1 MTSSRR
7 QAALPYLALG
17 AASLALLCAAPA
29 QYLGRQQDDL
39 LYIISSHALASGG
52 YRLFTSPA
60 NPPLV
65 MVTPGFPALLLPVTW
80 LAGEW
85 YAAYQ
90 LLCALI
96 LAAVPW
102 ALWAWLRR
110 RLDGATALLAALVFA
125 TSPLVLSQ
133 AGTVMTE
140 GLYTGLVA
148 ALLFLIEE
156 GHARR
161 AGGLLLLITQV
172 RPAGL
177 SLLPGALAKP
187 LRERDWSRVLRLAAP
202 TALGALA
209 WSLWSWSVS
218 GEVQELAELR
228 LSYDGHPWL
237 HPAAVALDN
246 LRFYLAA
253 WGGCSLPTS
262 WAAAA
267 PFVGALLA
275 GLCLAGA
282 WRRLR
287 RGLWDPPVLMLA
299 GGLLMHAF
307 WAWQY
312 ERYLIPLL
320 PWLLWLLAEALG
332 RFARPVLAV
341 LLAGQV
347 LFHAPRWLAGASPL
361 REPELRETY
370 AWLESHLGP
379 ADALASPLYVRDG
392 FHAKRPA
399 AALPDAPD
407 AETFASTLRARRV
420 RAVLWEERL
429 DVGLS
434 MEKTAAVRLLLD
446 RARAHLERAELFR
459 LVYDNPR
466 EGSRVYEPL

>member
-7 QAALPYLALG
+7 QAALPCLALG
-17 AASLALLCAAPA
+17 AASLAILCAAPA

-65 MVTPGFPALLLPVTW
+65 MITPGFPALLLPVTW

-90 LLCALI
+90 LLCALL

-102 ALWAWLRR
+102 VLWAWLRR
-110 RLDGATALLAALVFA
+110 RLEATTALLACLVFA

-140 GLYTGLVA
+140 GLYTGLVV
-148 ALLFLIEE
+148 ALLFLVEK
-156 GHARR
+156 GRARH

-187 LRERDWSRVLRLAAP
+187 LRERDWTRVMRLAAP
-202 TALGALA
+202 TAFGLAA

-218 GEVQELAELR
+218 GEVQELEELR
-228 LSYDGHPWL
+228 LSYRGHPWL
-237 HPAAVALDN
+237 HPAAVAADN
-246 LRFYLAA
+246 LRFYLAS
-253 WGGCSLPTS
+253 WGGCSLPAS
-262 WAAAA
+262 WTAAA
-267 PFVGALLA
+267 PPVGAFLA
-275 GLCLAGA
+275 GVTLAGA

-299 GGLLMHAF
+299 GGVLMHAF

-320 PWLLWLLAEALG
+320 PWLLWLLSEGLG
-332 RFARPVLAV
+332 RFARPALAL

-347 LFHAPRWLAGASPL
+347 AFHAPRWTLGNPAF
-361 REPELRETY
+361 REPELKETY
-370 AWLESHLGP
+370 AWLATRLKP
-379 ADALASPLYVRDG
+379 AEALASPLYVRDG
-392 FHAKRPA
+392 FHAARPA

-407 AETFASTLRARRV
+407 PETFARALRARNV

-434 MEKTAAVRLLLD
+434 AEKTAAVRRLLD
-446 RARAHLERAELFR
+446 RARSHLERPDLFR

-466 EGSRVYEPL
+466 EGARVYEPL